1 MLDLAVQLYSLR
13 HLPDLPTALDAVSD
27 AGYGFVEAV
36 HTQGMEAAQLKDM
49 LTARNLKLCSAHVA
63 LEHFA
68 QDAAGVFD
76 AHKQLETPLLVV
88 PFISPDNRP
97 KDAAGWQALG
107 QQLADINVQCHDAG
121 FEVAYHNHDFELVD
135 VGGQLALD
143 VLLEAS
149 QLKLELDLGWVARA
163 GHHPLENL
171 RHYADKCVR
180 LHVKD
185 VARAGENSDEDGW
198 ADVGAGVLTWGEILA
213 EAKKLELP
221 YLIVEHDLPKDP
233 VATIGNSAA
242 FLRDALASL

>member
-13 HLPDLPTALDAVSD
+13 TLPDLATALDAVSD
-27 AGYGFVEAV
+27 AGYGFVETV
-36 HTQGMEAAQLKDM
+36 HTQGMDAHELKDM
-49 LTARNLKLCSAHVA
+49 LAARGLNVCSAHVA
-63 LEHFA
+63 LEHLENDL
-68 QDAAGVFD
+68 DATLK
-76 AHKQLETPLLVV
+76 AHKTLETPLLVV
-88 PFISPDNRP
+88 PFVPAERRP
-97 KDAAGWQALG
+97 QDRAGWQALG
-107 QQLADINVQCHDAG
+107 KHLAGIATRCHKAG
-121 FEVAYHNHDFELVD
+121 FDVAYHNHDFELVD

-149 QLKLELDLGWVARA
+149 QLGLELDLGWVARA

-171 RHYADKCVR
+171 RHYADTCVR

-185 VARAGENSDEDGW
+185 VAVAGENTDEDGW

-213 EAKKLELP
+213 EAKQLELA

-233 VATIGNSAA
+233 VATIQNSAT